1 MPEIAHRL
9 EVESL
14 DLGTD
19 VRAVLLELID
29 PQTREPVA
37 GAEAA
42 RIWAA
47 IIPALAAGE
56 PWLLD
61 FFAHLGRVR
70 DFCNLRGI
78 PFRETD
84 VLVIEQPQA
93 GQLEALIERFAGETF
108 GVRAGASVA
117 ARDEIVEA
125 GLVQRGVDAYQ
136 EAYSQVCILRGL
148 RFRKRLSD
156 RAQRAPGGCRGNPPD
171 ANRAGGLASGSRPPG
186 LACAG
191 LLPWR

>member
-1 MPEIAHRL
+1 VPEIAHRL

-29 PQTREPVA
+29 PQTREPVT
-37 GAEAA
+37 GSEAA

-56 PWLLD
+56 PWVMD

-70 DFCNLRGI
+70 EFFSVRGI
-78 PFRETD
+78 PFRERN
-84 VLVIEQPQA
+84 VLLIEEPQA

-108 GVRAGASVA
+108 GVRAGSRVA
-117 ARDEIVEA
+117 AGDEIVEA
-125 GLVQRGVDAYQ
+125 GLLQRGVDAYQ
-136 EAYSQVCILRGL
+136 EAYPRYAFCAVCDFENGFLTVLSERLGAAEVIRRTQPALDGL
-148 RFRKRLSD
+148 HVEVT
-156 RAQRAPGGCRGNPPD
+156 
-171 ANRAGGLASGSRPPG
+171 RPT
-186 LACAG
+186 
-191 LLPWR
+191 

>member
-1 MPEIAHRL
+1 MPEPEIVHRL

-61 FFAHLGRVR
+61 FFAHLSRVR

-84 VLVIEQPQA
+84 MLVIEQPQA

-108 GVRAGASVA
+108 GMRAGASVA

-136 EAYSQVCILRGL
+136 EAYRRYAFCAVCDFENGFLTVLSERLGAAEVIRRTQTALEGLQVEV
-148 RFRKRLSD
+148 
-156 RAQRAPGGCRGNPPD
+156 A
-171 ANRAGGLASGSRPPG
+171 RP
-186 LACAG
+186 A
-191 LLPWR
+191 